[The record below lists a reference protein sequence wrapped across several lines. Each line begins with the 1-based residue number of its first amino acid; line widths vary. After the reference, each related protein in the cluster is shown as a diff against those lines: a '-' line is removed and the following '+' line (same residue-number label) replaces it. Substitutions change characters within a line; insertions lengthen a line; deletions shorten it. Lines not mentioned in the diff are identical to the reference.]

1 MKRHPCTLDEACGR
15 ASGTSLTNTANY
27 LFSRKGSVM
36 LHISGCVFC
45 NNKAIKARL
54 QKCEVD
60 LEITVWRRIQINIT
74 SL

>member
-1 MKRHPCTLDEACGR
+1 MRLVEGLLGLALPILLI
-15 ASGTSLTNTANY
+15 S

-36 LHISGCVFC
+36 LDISGCVFC

-54 QKCEVD
+54 QKCEVG